1 MEAIDYAVPNT
12 VKEAIEILSSKG
24 DKARILAGGT
34 DLLVQLR
41 GGRFSLDTVIDVKN
55 IDALNTYTF
64 DSSKGLEIGAAVEL
78 YRIYQDPELSEMFP
92 GLMDAATLIGG
103 IQIQGRATFGG
114 NLCNSAP
121 SGDGIPALIAHN
133 AVCNISG
140 PKGDRQMSVEEFC
153 VAPGRNAMDNGEMLV
168 SISVPIPP
176 KGFGSNYQRFIPRNE
191 MDIAVVGVG
200 TSVILDDSGTKFES
214 ARISL
219 ASVGPTPIFVSDAG
233 EFLAGKEVNDDNIAQ
248 AAQMAKNAASPISD
262 MRGTIEQR
270 KHLVEVF
277 TRRTLVE
284 SISRA
289 KGLEI
294 QALWKFTSNTEGEN

>member
-12 VKEAIEILSSKG
+12 VEEAIEILSSKG
-24 DKARILAGGT
+24 EKARVLAGGT

-41 GGRFSLDTVIDVKN
+41 GGRYSLDTVIDVKN

-64 DSSKGLEIGAAVEL
+64 DSSKGLEIGSAVEL
-78 YRIYQDPELSEMFP
+78 YRIYQDPELVEVFP

-133 AVCNISG
+133 AVCNIAG
-140 PKGDRQMSVEEFC
+140 PKGNRQLSVEEFC
-153 VAPGRNAMDNGEMLV
+153 VGPGRNAMDKGEILV
-168 SISVPIPP
+168 SISVPIPA

-200 TSVILDDSGTKFES
+200 TSVVVDDSGTKFES
-214 ARISL
+214 ARIAL
-219 ASVGPTPIFVSDAG
+219 ASVGPTPIFVTEAG
-233 EFLAGKEVNDDNIAQ
+233 EFLAGKEINDENIAK
-248 AAQMAKNAASPISD
+248 AAEMAKNAASPITD
-262 MRGTIEQR
+262 MRGTIDQR

-277 TRRTLVE
+277 TRRTIVE
-284 SISRA
+284 SVSRA
-289 KGLEI
+289 KGLGMNT
-294 QALWKFTSNTEGEN
+294 LWHFESKS

>member
-1 MEAIDYAVPNT
+1 VEAIDYAVPNT
-12 VKEAIEILSSKG
+12 VEEAIEILSSKG
-24 DKARILAGGT
+24 DKARVLAGGT

-41 GGRFSLDTVIDVKN
+41 GGRFSLETVIDVKN
-55 IDALNTYTF
+55 IDALNTYSY

-78 YRIYQDPELSEMFP
+78 YRIYQDKEVADAFP
-92 GLMDAATLIGG
+92 GLMDSATLIGG

-121 SGDGIPALIAHN
+121 SADAIPALIAHN
-133 AVCNISG
+133 AVGNISG
-140 PKGDRQMSVEEFC
+140 PKGNRQLPVEGFC
-153 VAPGRNAMDNGEMLV
+153 VGPGRNAMESDEILV
-168 SISVPIPP
+168 SISVPIPS

-200 TSVILDDSGTKFES
+200 TSVVLDASNTKFES
-214 ARISL
+214 ARIAL
-219 ASVGPTPIFVSDAG
+219 ASVGPTPIFVVEAG

-248 AAQMAKNAASPISD
+248 AAQLAKNAATPITD

-277 TRRTLVE
+277 TRRTLIE
-284 SISRA
+284 SVSRA
-289 KGLEI
+289 KGE
-294 QALWKFTSNTEGEN
+294 